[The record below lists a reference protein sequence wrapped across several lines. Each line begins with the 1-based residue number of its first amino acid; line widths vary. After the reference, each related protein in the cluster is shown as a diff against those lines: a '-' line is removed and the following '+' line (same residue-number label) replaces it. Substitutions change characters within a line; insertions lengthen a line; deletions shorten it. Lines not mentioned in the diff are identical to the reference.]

1 MEKKNWK
8 TELSYFLHYFKW
20 PVLAGLIILF
30 LVLHFVSA
38 SLSQKKTVLSVMLLD
53 CHASAGQEQ
62 MAEAFGTGMEI
73 DPKKEKIEVQS
84 SLMLS
89 DTFSGSYAMT
99 SLSRFMTEVG
109 NKNLDVC
116 GMLLS
121 DYEKYDASA
130 TWMDL
135 RNICS
140 KDWLAKMK
148 AFWIESEDGRII
160 GIDPAGLP
168 GLQAAGCYDESGGPA
183 SIGIVYNTQRPDASL
198 RFLEFLSEE
207 TDI

>member
-1 MEKKNWK
+1 MEKKNRK
-8 TELSYFLHYFKW
+8 TELSYFLFYFKW
-20 PVLAGLIILF
+20 PVLAALIILF

-38 SLSQKKTVLSVMLLD
+38 SLGQKKNIFTVMLLD

-62 MAEAFGTGMEI
+62 MSESFGKGMEI
-73 DPKKEKIEVQS
+73 DPRKEKIDVQS

-109 NKNLDVC
+109 NENLDVC
-116 GMLLS
+116 GMLLI
-121 DYEKYDASA
+121 DFEKYDASS

-140 KDWLAKMK
+140 ADWLTEMK
-148 AFWIESEDGRII
+148 DFWIESEDGRII
-160 GIDPAGLP
+160 GIDPAGFPVLRT
-168 GLQAAGCYDESGGPA
+168 AGCYDETNGPA
-183 SIGIVYNTQRPDASL
+183 GIGIVYNTQRADTAR
-198 RFLEFLSEE
+198 RFLEYLSEYE
-207 TDI
+207 